1 MKRVAL
7 VSVSA
12 QMSGVEY
19 STLYLARHLNRA
31 HWLPI
36 IICPVEG
43 ELPERC
49 RTLGIEVVIV
59 PQARFFS
66 TSARLGTH
74 TFPNPFAWAA
84 NLSAIW
90 QSARMLAEPLRRM
103 RPDLIVP
110 KGLLAQF
117 YGGLAAR
124 WCGIPCVWHIQ
135 DRVSERAGPLFP
147 LCLGLGARL
156 LARHVIVDAQS
167 IARQIENVVDAD
179 RISVIWNGV
188 DLNEFSPAVDGTSVR
203 AQWGIAPHKVLIGSV
218 SRLVPWKG
226 QHILLEAFAHIAAE
240 FPNTQLVLVG
250 SALFDTDAYARRL
263 RARADELGL
272 SARVLFPGYRQDTP
286 QILAALDIFCH
297 SALEKDS
304 TPLAVVSA
312 FAAGKPIV
320 CSDLDGTRELFE
332 PGKDGLLVPAADVSK
347 LSDALTD
354 LLRHPGLCRTM
365 GIAARRKAEQHL
377 GVEVMVRRFEEIFQ
391 ETAAAV
397 VSPNE

>member
-7 VSVSA
+7 VGVSA

-19 STLYLARHLNRA
+19 STLYLTQRLDRA

-36 IICPVEG
+36 VICPAEG
-43 ELPERC
+43 ELPQRC
-49 RTLGIEVVIV
+49 RACGIEVVIV

-66 TSARLGTH
+66 TSARLGARTV
-74 TFPNPFAWAA
+74 PNPFAWGA
-84 NLSAIW
+84 NLPALW
-90 QSARMLAEPLRRM
+90 HTARLLTDPLRQM

-117 YGGLAAR
+117 YGGLAAW

-147 LCLGLGARL
+147 FCLGLGARW

-167 IARQIENVVDAD
+167 IARQIQNVVGVD

-188 DLNEFSPAVDGTSVR
+188 DLNEFSPAVVGTGVR
-203 AQWGIAPHKVLIGSV
+203 VEWGIAPDEILIGSV

-226 QHILLEAFAHIAAE
+226 QHILLEAFARLAAD
-240 FPNTQLVLVG
+240 FPNTRLVLVG

-272 SARVLFPGYRQDTP
+272 QARVLFPGYRQDTP

-312 FAAGKPIV
+312 LAAGKAIV
-320 CSDLDGTRELFE
+320 CSAVDGTAELFQAQENGLLFPPGDVPALTERLTRLLRDRALRTRLGQNAREFAERELSVAQYAHKCESVF
-332 PGKDGLLVPAADVSK
+332 AR
-347 LSDALTD
+347 ALT
-354 LLRHPGLCRTM
+354 
-365 GIAARRKAEQHL
+365 
-377 GVEVMVRRFEEIFQ
+377 
-391 ETAAAV
+391 
-397 VSPNE
+397 